1 MGSNHLISI
10 GLVAS
15 GAVRILAAYLLVFA
29 LARLISR
36 PRTRHVLWLLFLT
49 VAGFYWVTLLRV
61 ALTPKPFA
69 DVPTHSTLASAPV
82 STSSAP
88 STITIPFAW
97 NYGVGPAAK
106 ILLWAYILGVVAMLS
121 RFARRRHHLRRA
133 IARSRPV
140 PPGLHLRFVEECRRL
155 KVSRCGII
163 ELPGLGSPGTAYSW
177 KPLIIVPDGLDALLD
192 NEQLVDVLYH
202 ELIHVRRLDFLWS
215 TLAETIGCL
224 LFFHPAIWLALRNL
238 GRERELACDMAVID
252 LRQGRRSDYALCLT
266 RLARRRVLGLKFD
279 PPSHLALLNSFLAFR
294 VQTLLAEDRHRSRSM
309 GAAAAFASLA
319 AVFIFFAAWSSLS
332 FAIQLAPPA
341 ATNAPLS
348 AQNSRSPSTRS
359 AALQHN
365 KPVRPSVQNR
375 SPQPDQPVQ
384 RTIPTESAEVRLM
397 PVAFS
402 QSRDADDS
410 PSAVKPARE
419 ESPVSTVWDETAASQ
434 SGQGAPPSRSTVIG
448 KAIDILGRLA
458 QGRRG
463 DGGGDIDD
471 KGPRSH

>member
-1 MGSNHLISI
+1 MGSNHFISI

-15 GAVRILAAYLLVFA
+15 GAVRILTAYLLVFA
-29 LARLISR
+29 LTRLTSR

-49 VAGFYWVTLLRV
+49 GAGFYWFALVRDT
-61 ALTPKPFA
+61 LTPRPFA
-69 DVPTHSTLASAPV
+69 DVPSHSILASAPA
-82 STSSAP
+82 STSSAA
-88 STITIPFAW
+88 STITVPFAW
-97 NYGVGPAAK
+97 DHGVGAAAE
-106 ILLWAYILGVVAMLS
+106 ILLWAYIVGLITMLS
-121 RFARRRHHLRRA
+121 RLARRRHHLRRA

-140 PPGLHLRFVEECRRL
+140 PPALHLIFVDECRRL

-177 KPLIIVPDGLDALLD
+177 KPLVIVPDGLDAYLD

-266 RLARRRVLGLKFD
+266 RLARRRVIGLKFD

-294 VQTLLAEDRHRSRSM
+294 VQTLLAENRRRSRPM
-309 GAAAAFASLA
+309 GAAAAFASVA
-319 AVFIFFAAWSSLS
+319 AVFIFFAGWSSLS

-348 AQNSRSPSTRS
+348 AQNRRSPSTRS
-359 AALQHN
+359 ATSQHN
-365 KPVRPSVQNR
+365 KSVRPSVQNR

-384 RTIPTESAEVRLM
+384 RTIPQESTELRHM

-402 QSRDADDS
+402 QNRDADDS
-410 PSAVKPARE
+410 PSAVKPSRE
-419 ESPVSTVWDETAASQ
+419 VSPVSTIWDETAASQ
-434 SGQGAPPSRSTVIG
+434 SGQGAPPSKSTVIG
-448 KAIDILGRLA
+448 NAIDILGRLA

-471 KGPRSH
+471 RGPRSH